1 MTFLTV
7 RHPLARLYSA
17 WRDKFRKGHPW
28 MKPIGKMY
36 GAYLTSFETKDMT
49 LEEYTFS
56 FEVSLFSARA

>member
-17 WRDKFRKGHPW
+17 WHDKFRKGHPW
-28 MKPIGKMY
+28 MKPIGKLY
-36 GAYLTSFETKDMT
+36 GAILQNFETKDMS

-56 FEVSLFSARA
+56 FEVSLDCHF